1 MNNDQ
6 GNFTSS
12 GLRGASKEAAAEQK
26 KVKSAFKGNVGVTP
40 SAPLDEARMREILGR
55 EAHMAGIGLPFDTEA
70 HERSVLAA
78 MSRAI
83 SEARAEQRERDARIV
98 DGLIVKGPLSGNGWD
113 KSAERNGVV
122 LAYNAI
128 RSQDDPDKQ
137 GE

>member
-1 MNNDQ
+1 MSKCPVCNNGEGGMLVRRYESCPSCD
-6 GNFTSS
+6 
-12 GLRGASKEAAAEQK
+12 GA
-26 KVKSAFKGNVGVTP
+26 P
-40 SAPLDEARMREILGR
+40 PAPLDEARMREILGR